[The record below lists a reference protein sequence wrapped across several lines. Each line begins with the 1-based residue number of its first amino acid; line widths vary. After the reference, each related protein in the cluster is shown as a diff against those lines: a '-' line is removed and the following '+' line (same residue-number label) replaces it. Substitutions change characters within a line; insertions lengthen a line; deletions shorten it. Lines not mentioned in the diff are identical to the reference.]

1 MKRLASM
8 AAGLTVILGATVV
21 LATDASA
28 DPRAPAIAA
37 LPGAAPVFRLVAPA
51 STSTGELDSLTR
63 AEALHR
69 LQAEGFTTVTRLVRD
84 SEGNWIGAAQRGNRI
99 VDIAVDQDGDVIA
112 W

>member
-8 AAGLTVILGATVV
+8 VAGLTMMLGATIL
-21 LATDASA
+21 LASGASA

-37 LPGAAPVFRLVAPA
+37 LPGAAPVFRLAAPV
-51 STSTGELDSLTR
+51 STATGELDSLSR

-69 LQAEGFTTVTRLVRD
+69 LQVEGFISVTRLVRD
-84 SEGNWIGAAQRGNRI
+84 SEGNWIGAAHRGNRI